1 MEEKKV
7 GGYHKTVF
15 QAVGEGSDG
24 VGVFV
29 GLLQQPENGT

>member
-1 MEEKKV
+1 MEGKEV

-24 VGVFV
+24 VEVFV
-29 GLLQQPENGT
+29 GLLQQPGNRT